1 MKGYVDPR
9 LVKYHVG
16 IELYNKK
23 NTNEN
28 KTINDREQAV
38 TISPCDKRSRPFH
51 ETRKE
56 YW

>member
-56 YW
+56 Y